1 MRDLLKKI
9 LTRFLFLTG
18 KNVDFL
24 IIGAQKAATTSLHAP
39 IIRTIRVQLL

>member
-18 KNVDFL
+18 KKVDFL
-24 IIGAQKAATTSLHAP
+24 IIGAQKAERFYGPRLFPAFSA
-39 IIRTIRVQLL
+39 I